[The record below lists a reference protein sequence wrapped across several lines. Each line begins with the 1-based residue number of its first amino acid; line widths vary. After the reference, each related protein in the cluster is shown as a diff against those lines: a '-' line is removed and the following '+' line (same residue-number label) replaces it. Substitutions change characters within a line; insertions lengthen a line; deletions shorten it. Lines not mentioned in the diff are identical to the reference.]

1 MMAPKIILT
10 GFMATGKSAVARAL
24 AARLGWRMI
33 DCDAAIV
40 ARAGKPIPEIF
51 RRGGEAHFRDL
62 ERAVIAALT
71 KDGPRCPQC
80 GEPRPAVVA
89 TGGGALV
96 DASNYEALHRAGVI
110 VCLAARPEVI
120 ARRIGRSAK
129 SRPMLT
135 QRGKQLKERIVELLE
150 SRREAY
156 ARAAITVDTSDLA
169 IDEVVDTILARL
181 TAYQSDR
188 WRLSA

>member
-1 MMAPKIILT
+1 MAPKVILT

-40 ARAGKPIPEIF
+40 ARAGQPIPEIF
-51 RRGGEAHFRDL
+51 RRGGEPQFRAI
-62 ERAVIAALT
+62 ERAVIAALAE
-71 KDGPRCPQC
+71 DGPRCPQC
-80 GEPRPAVVA
+80 GEPQPAVVA
-89 TGGGALV
+89 TGGGALI
-96 DASNYEALHRAGVI
+96 DPRNYDALHRVGVI

-129 SRPMLT
+129 SRPMLA
-135 QRGKQLKERIVELLE
+135 QRGKPLKERIVELLE

-169 IDEVVDTILARL
+169 IDEVVNVILERL
-181 TAYQSDR
+181 TAYRSDR